1 MVKRLIQDAQADL
14 YQPLRNISTRL
25 HLVHATKRAD

>member
-25 HLVHATKRAD
+25 HLVHAIKRAK